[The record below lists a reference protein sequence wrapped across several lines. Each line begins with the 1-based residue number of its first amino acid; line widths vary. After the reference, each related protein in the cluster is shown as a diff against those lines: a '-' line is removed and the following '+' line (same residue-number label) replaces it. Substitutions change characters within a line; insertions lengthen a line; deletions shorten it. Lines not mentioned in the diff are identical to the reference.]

1 MRIQSYKNTFSL
13 KPAEIDAFSDQLE
26 ASLISIQAERK
37 NRIRIRLSMEEALLR
52 LKDNY
57 GEEAQVTAVIDS
69 RLGSSFIQIE
79 LEGAPYNPLSQEDT
93 ELDDWNSSLLTAI
106 GLSPRYSYSGRKNS
120 LRLTLPSKKI
130 NPVLKIILA
139 ILIGTL
145 AGIWGDTLLSPETS
159 DFLYNTFLD
168 PLYEMWNRILN
179 VLSGPVIF
187 FMVLTTILNAYKI
200 TEKGGNSQH
209 TLLRYFV
216 FSICIAV
223 LTILLG
229 ASVFSFSLDNIVM
242 NTGEVEEIVR
252 KLFHLIPNE
261 FFSPFMASNTP
272 QLLTMAAVIG
282 NVLNRIGSPA
292 EDLKRNIRQIN
303 MIGLTLAD
311 WVSRLVPF
319 FVSTLI
325 IHEVWRKSIEVFTDT
340 LWVCLFL
347 SLIASIVCILAFTGY
362 ICIKY
367 HTPVWLLMK
376 KLWSPF
382 AMTIRSGSLNESF
395 GETRQCCIHRLG
407 INNDF
412 TAMSLP
418 YGLVLFMPVSVIGTM
433 VFIIYAAM
441 QFHVDISVLWLVTA
455 AVLGVVLFVATPPV
469 PGANLLA
476 YIAIFTQLGI
486 PKDALIAAMIFDVLF
501 GLFACAANQTM
512 LQMELILQA
521 DRIGLLNRESLNR
534 SFFSFKSDK

>member
-1 MRIQSYKNTFSL
+1 M
-13 KPAEIDAFSDQLE
+13 PAEIDAFSDQLE
-26 ASLISIQAERK
+26 ASLISIQTERR
-37 NRIRIRLSMEEALLR
+37 NRLRIRLSMEEALLR
-52 LKDNY
+52 LKDHY

-69 RLGSSFIQIE
+69 RLGISFIQIE
-79 LEGAPYNPLSQEDT
+79 LEGAPFNPLSQEDT

-130 NPVLKIILA
+130 NPVLQIFLA
-139 ILIGTL
+139 ILIGLLTGL
-145 AGIWGDTLLSPETS
+145 FGDILLSPETS

-187 FMVLTTILNAYKI
+187 FMVLTTILNAHKI

-209 TLLRYFV
+209 VLLRYFL
-216 FSICIAV
+216 FSLCIAV

-229 ASVFSFSLDNIVM
+229 GSVFHLSLDHILLNHS
-242 NTGEVEEIVR
+242 EAEEIVR

-261 FFSPFMASNTP
+261 FFSPFMESNTP

-292 EDLKRNIRQIN
+292 EDLKRIIRQIN

-325 IHEVWRKSIEVFTDT
+325 IHEIWRKSIQVFTNT
-340 LWVCLFL
+340 LWICLLL
-347 SLIASIVCILAFTGY
+347 SLIASIVCILGFISY
-362 ICIKY
+362 IHIKY
-367 HTPVWLLMK
+367 HTSVWLLIK
-376 KLWSPF
+376 KLWNPF
-382 AMTIRSGSLNESF
+382 ALTTRSGSLNESF
-395 GETRQCCIHRLG
+395 GETRQCCVHRLG
-407 INNDF
+407 INSDF

-433 VFIIYAAM
+433 VFIIYAAVR
-441 QFHVDISVLWLVTA
+441 FHVDISLLWLVTA

-476 YIAIFTQLGI
+476 YIAIFAQLGI
-486 PKDALIAAMIFDVLF
+486 PQDALIAAMIFDVVF

-521 DRIGLLNRESLNR
+521 DRIGLLNRQNLNR
-534 SFFSFKSDK
+534 KIIFFKQNK